1 MNFLR
6 VCYNSS
12 MLEMRSNHVAA
23 AEGMAMIGQ
32 ELSDWRM
39 QRRQRLRE
47 MRQPFGPVV
56 GTVFELAREKCGFLP
71 FSNSNTG
78 FAGAVGARP
87 HENHPSRV

>member
-1 MNFLR
+1 MYELR
-6 VCYNSS
+6 SPN
-12 MLEMRSNHVAA
+12 VAV
-23 AEGMAMIGQ
+23 AEGMAMMAK
-32 ELSDWRM
+32 EVSDWHI

-71 FSNSNTG
+71 FSNSRTG